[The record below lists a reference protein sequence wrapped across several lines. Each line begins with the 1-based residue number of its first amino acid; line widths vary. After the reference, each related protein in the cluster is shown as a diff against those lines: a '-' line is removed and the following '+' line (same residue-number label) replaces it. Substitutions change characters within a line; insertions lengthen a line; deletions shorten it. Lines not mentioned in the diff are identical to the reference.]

1 MKLHVLSGLCLI
13 MTQTGQAQEL
23 FLANF
28 EQQSVYN
35 SLYYDLDDPNSPHSL
50 VNNPDEPLLNFSG
63 QGNNLGYSAFY
74 VPYDDPSTG
83 LSDGDNVGIT
93 DDTGITGAWSEGNQ
107 GYVLSDI
114 DGNFILN
121 FSEIQL
127 NQSTETTVSC
137 SLFIRESTYEG
148 DGTQNASN
156 SDRIAIYVVDPS
168 NGSKIDLINTEG
180 HDIDDLDI
188 EGRWLRL
195 TAQITGFERAKLV
208 VEARNNASN
217 EAFYIDD
224 IRFEGQLNITDIKN
238 KQSAVVPN
246 PIDQNFSLIRR
257 PSALKEIYIQ
267 NIFGRI
273 VWRGDIHQNSW
284 SVPHLNSGL
293 YFLNIA
299 DRDLTWTQKIIKK

>member
-1 MKLHVLSGLCLI
+1 
-13 MTQTGQAQEL
+13 MTQAGQTQEL
-23 FLANF
+23 FIANF
-28 EQQSVYN
+28 EQQSVHN
-35 SLYYDLDDPNSPHSL
+35 SLYYDLEDPSVAHVL
-50 VNNPDEPLLNFSG
+50 ANNPNEPILNFRG
-63 QGNNLGYSAFY
+63 QDNNLGYTAFY

-83 LSDGDNVGIT
+83 LSDGDHVGVT
-93 DDTGITGAWSEGNQ
+93 DDTAIIGAWSEGNQ
-107 GYVLSDI
+107 GYILSDI

-121 FSEIQL
+121 FSEVLL
-127 NQSTETTVSC
+127 NQWAETTVSC

-156 SDRIAIYVVDPS
+156 SDRIAIYVIDPS
-168 NGSKIDLINTEG
+168 DGSKIDLIDTAGN
-180 HDIDDLDI
+180 DIDDLDI

-195 TAQITGFERAKLV
+195 TAQISGFNRAQLV

-224 IRFEGQLNITDIKN
+224 IRFEAQLNISDLKTS
-238 KQSAVVPN
+238 QSVVIPN
-246 PIDQNFSLIRR
+246 PIDHDFSLIMR
-257 PSALKEIYIQ
+257 PSDLKEIFIQ

-273 VWRGDIHQNSW
+273 IWRGDINQNSW

>member
-13 MTQTGQAQEL
+13 MTQAGQTQEL
-23 FLANF
+23 FIANF
-28 EQQSVYN
+28 EQQSVHN
-35 SLYYDLDDPNSPHSL
+35 SLYYDLEDPSVAHVL
-50 VNNPDEPLLNFSG
+50 TNNPNEPILNFRG
-63 QGNNLGYSAFY
+63 QDNNLGYTAFY

-83 LSDGDNVGIT
+83 LSDGDHVGIT
-93 DDTGITGAWSEGNQ
+93 DDTAIIGAWSEGNQ
-107 GYVLSDI
+107 GYILSDI

-121 FSEIQL
+121 FSEVLL
-127 NQSTETTVSC
+127 NQWAETTVSC

-156 SDRIAIYVVDPS
+156 SDRIAIYVIDPS
-168 NGSKIDLINTEG
+168 DGSKVDLIDTAGN
-180 HDIDDLDI
+180 DIDDLDI

-195 TAQITGFERAKLV
+195 TAQISGFNRGQLV

-224 IRFEGQLNITDIKN
+224 IRFEEQLNISDLKTS
-238 KQSAVVPN
+238 QSLVVPN
-246 PIDQNFSLIRR
+246 PIDHDFSLIMR
-257 PSALKEIYIQ
+257 PSDLKEIFIQ

-273 VWRGDIHQNSW
+273 IWRGDINQNSW

>member
-83 LSDGDNVGIT
+83 LSDGDHVGIT

-180 HDIDDLDI
+180 PDIDDLDI

-195 TAQITGFERAKLV
+195 TAHIIGFERAKLV

-299 DRDLTWTQKIIKK
+299 DRDLTWTQQIIKK

>member
-83 LSDGDNVGIT
+83 LSDGDHVGIT

-127 NQSTETTVSC
+127 NQSAETTVSC

-195 TAQITGFERAKLV
+195 TAQITGF
-208 VEARNNASN
+208 
-217 EAFYIDD
+217 
-224 IRFEGQLNITDIKN
+224 
-238 KQSAVVPN
+238 
-246 PIDQNFSLIRR
+246 
-257 PSALKEIYIQ
+257 
-267 NIFGRI
+267 
-273 VWRGDIHQNSW
+273 
-284 SVPHLNSGL
+284 
-293 YFLNIA
+293 
-299 DRDLTWTQKIIKK
+299 